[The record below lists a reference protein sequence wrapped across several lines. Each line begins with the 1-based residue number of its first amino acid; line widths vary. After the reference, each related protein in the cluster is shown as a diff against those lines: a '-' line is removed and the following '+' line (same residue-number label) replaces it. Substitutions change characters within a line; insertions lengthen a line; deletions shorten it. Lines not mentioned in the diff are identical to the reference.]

1 MSGHCCFIALI
12 CYRNAKWLRGVA
24 WSKEQTGGIFLIP
37 DVSLCAAFF
46 ASFLGSHSFCWVDWL
61 LKGKRICLKVGPY
74 ILAANHFHFSDP
86 VALLYL
92 CDRQVEF
99 VGGFRFP
106 NAPAIVKFLPKLWGY
121 FPVHRG
127 AYSRS
132 SLDYAVATLEKGGVV
147 GIFPEGGAWAQVLR
161 YPRNG
166 IGFIAAETK
175 VPIVPVGLTGF
186 TGLFKIW
193 RPQLTI
199 QIGEPIG
206 PFEVNESM
214 GNRKDALSNIGVETM
229 QAIAKV
235 LPSNERGVLLRS
247 TRSKVCGRR
256 AGCLSV

>member
-1 MSGHCCFIALI
+1 MEQRTDRRDFPYPRRVFMRGFLRILSGI
-12 CYRNAKWLRGVA
+12 
-24 WSKEQTGGIFLIP
+24 
-37 DVSLCAAFF
+37 AFF
-46 ASFLGSHSFCWVDWL
+46 LLGRLVI
-61 LKGKRICLKVGPY
+61 KGQENLPKSGPY

-235 LPSNERGVLLRS
+235 LPSNERGVYSDQQEVRS
-247 TRSKVCGRR
+247 AAEELAVYPFDQKHMRGM
-256 AGCLSV
+256 